1 MGVILFGDGIMIFKL
16 IYLLLINLFSPRKV
30 EPVNSLHKQKEP
42 LNLEGLNWTFILLLA
57 LVIGF
62 FIFIWVFQL
71 GNSYPNDLMS
81 GDLSGY

>member
-16 IYLLLINLFSPRKV
+16 IYLLLINLFSPRKL
-30 EPVNSLHKQKEP
+30 EPVNSLYKQKEP
-42 LNLEGLNWTFILLLA
+42 INLEGVNWTFILLLA

-62 FIFIWVFQL
+62 SIFIWVFQL